1 MRAVPRYPETDPI
14 SGAQETAM
22 RTTSLVAVV
31 ALFANAYALGA
42 AENTGILNAT
52 SPSPGILFSGQP
64 TAEQLQKLGAE
75 NYKTV
80 IDLRRP
86 DEDRGFDEPSVA
98 KAAGLAYYSVPVKS
112 DELDKPETLDKFI
125 ELFSKVEKPVLVH
138 CGVGSRVAAV
148 YYGYL
153 VAKEGMS
160 REEALAKAKEQGLRN
175 ESLVAPVDVYLD
187 KHKAKQD

>member
-1 MRAVPRYPETDPI
+1 
-14 SGAQETAM
+14 M
-22 RTTSLVAVV
+22 RTTSLIALV
-31 ALFANAYALGA
+31 ALFTFAGALRA
-42 AENTGILNAT
+42 AENSGILNAN
-52 SPSPGILFSGQP
+52 SPSPGILFGGQP
-64 TAEQLQKLGAE
+64 TAEQLQQLAAS

-86 DEDRGFDEPSVA
+86 DEDRGFDEPAVA

-112 DELDKPETLDKFI
+112 DELYKPETLDRFI

-138 CGVGSRVAAV
+138 CGVGSRTAAV

-160 REEALAKAKEQGLRN
+160 REEALAKAKEAGLRN

-187 KHKAKQD
+187 QHKPH